1 MTFKIT
7 PAQEA
12 YGALLDE
19 KVGKLSEAAGTI
31 LDEADRA
38 ATATNLVSWY
48 CYQPEEYD
56 EAMERMRLAA
66 TRITERDHE
75 SLTEIVRGGFLAAL
89 SVDIN
94 DETPAPYG
102 VYGGN
107 WHWYYRM
114 FSGMVN
120 DVLEEGVPEPV
131 WSDEEVPQPNE
142 DGSEDENEE
151 VRRAVAEGW

>member
-131 WSDEEVPQPNE
+131 WPREEMVWPDEDVL
-142 DGSEDENEE
+142 EDENEA
-151 VRRAVAEGW
+151 VRRAVADGW